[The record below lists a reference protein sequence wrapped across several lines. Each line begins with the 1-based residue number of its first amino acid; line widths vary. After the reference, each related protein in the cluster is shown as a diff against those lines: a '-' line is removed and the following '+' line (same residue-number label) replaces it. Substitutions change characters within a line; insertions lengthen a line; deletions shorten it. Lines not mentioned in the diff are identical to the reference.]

1 MDKKLMIRK
10 ELELKVW
17 RKGTCGKIV

>member
-10 ELELKVW
+10 ELELKV
-17 RKGTCGKIV
+17 RKKGTCGKVV